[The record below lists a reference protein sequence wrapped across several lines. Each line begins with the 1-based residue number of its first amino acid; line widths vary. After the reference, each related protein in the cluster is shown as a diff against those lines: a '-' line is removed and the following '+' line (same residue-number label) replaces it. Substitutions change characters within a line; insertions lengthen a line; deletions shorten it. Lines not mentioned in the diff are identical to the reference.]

1 LCERLSGRAAV
12 RTTRI
17 AAHSL
22 LPERPDVTAEQI
34 LSRLQKLANP
44 KNVEGMA
51 RFGINQENTLGVPVP
66 TLRSIAKEAGR
77 DHKLAAE
84 LWKSGVH
91 EARIIAPL
99 VEEPARVTE
108 KQMERWV
115 RDFDSWDI
123 CDLCC
128 NNLFR
133 KTEFAHAKV
142 QEWCTRDEEFV
153 RRAGFVMMAVLA
165 VHDKAAPDS
174 RFTRYLPV
182 IRRGAT
188 DERNFVKKAV
198 NWALRQIGKRNL
210 TLNRKAIEAAERIAT
225 LDSKAARWIAADALR
240 ELRSEKVREKL
251 LRTVTKR

>member
-1 LCERLSGRAAV
+1 
-12 RTTRI
+12 
-17 AAHSL
+17 
-22 LPERPDVTAEQI
+22 VTAEQI
-34 LSRLQKLANP
+34 LARLRTLANP

-51 RFGINQENTLGVPVP
+51 RFGINPENSFGVPVP
-66 TLRSIAKEAGR
+66 MLRSIAKEAGR
-77 DHKLAAE
+77 DHELAIE
-84 LWKSGVH
+84 LWKSGCH

-99 VEEPARVTE
+99 VAEPARITE

-115 RDFDSWDI
+115 RGFDSWDI

-133 KTEFAHAKV
+133 KTEFAHAKA

-174 RFTRYLPV
+174 RFTLYLTA

-210 TLNRKAIEAAERIAT
+210 TLNRKAIEAAERIAA
-225 LDSKAARWIAADALR
+225 LDSKAARWIAADALK
-240 ELRSEKVREKL
+240 ELRGEKVQEKL
-251 LRTVTKR
+251 RHKAAKR

>member
-1 LCERLSGRAAV
+1 MTS
-12 RTTRI
+12 
-17 AAHSL
+17 
-22 LPERPDVTAEQI
+22 DQI
-34 LSRLQKLANP
+34 LARLRKLANP

-51 RFGINQENTLGVPVP
+51 RFGINPKNTFGVPVP
-66 TLRSIAKEAGR
+66 ALRAIAKEAGR
-77 DHKLAAE
+77 DHGLALE
-84 LWKSGVH
+84 LWRSGCH

-99 VEEPARVTE
+99 VDEPERVTE
-108 KQMERWV
+108 RQMERWV

-133 KTEFAHAKV
+133 KTEFAHAKA

-165 VHDKAAPDS
+165 VHDKGAPDS
-174 RFTRYLPV
+174 RFARYLTV
-182 IRRGAT
+182 IRKGAT

-210 TLNRKAIEAAERIAT
+210 TLNRKAIVAAERIAT
-225 LDSKAARWIAADALR
+225 LDSKAARWVAADALK
-240 ELRSEKVREKL
+240 ELRGDRVQEKL
-251 LRTVTKR
+251 RRKAAKQ

>member
-1 LCERLSGRAAV
+1 
-12 RTTRI
+12 
-17 AAHSL
+17 
-22 LPERPDVTAEQI
+22 VTAEQI
-34 LSRLQKLANP
+34 LSRLQELANP

-51 RFGINQENTLGVPVP
+51 SFGINPENTFGVPVP

-77 DHKLAAE
+77 DHRLAAE
-84 LWKSGVH
+84 LWRSGVH

-99 VEEPARVTE
+99 VDEPARVTE
-108 KQMERWV
+108 KQMERWG

-133 KTEFAHAKV
+133 KTEFAHATAR
-142 QEWCTRDEEFV
+142 EWCTRDEEFV

-174 RFTRYLPV
+174 RFTLYLTA

-210 TLNRKAIEAAERIAT
+210 ALNRKAIEAAERIAT
-225 LDSKAARWIAADALR
+225 LDSKGARWIAADALR

-251 LRTVTKR
+251 LRGAAKR

>member
-1 LCERLSGRAAV
+1 MTS
-12 RTTRI
+12 
-17 AAHSL
+17 
-22 LPERPDVTAEQI
+22 EQI
-34 LSRLQKLANP
+34 LTRLRKLANP

-51 RFGINQENTLGVPVP
+51 RFGINPENTFGVSVP

-77 DHKLAAE
+77 DHKLAAG
-84 LWKSGVH
+84 LWKSGYH

-99 VEEPARVTE
+99 VDEPARVTE

-133 KTEFAHAKV
+133 KTEFAHGKA

-174 RFTRYLPV
+174 RFTLYLTA

-210 TLNRKAIEAAERIAT
+210 ALNRKAVEAAERIAT
-225 LDSKAARWIAADALR
+225 LDSKAARWIAADALK
-240 ELRSEKVREKL
+240 ELRGEKVQEKL
-251 LRTVTKR
+251 RRKAAKQ

>member
-1 LCERLSGRAAV
+1 MTSEQVLARLK
-12 RTTRI
+12 
-17 AAHSL
+17 
-22 LPERPDVTAEQI
+22 
-34 LSRLQKLANP
+34 KLANP

-51 RFGINQENTLGVPVP
+51 RYGINPKNTLGVSVP

-77 DHKLAAE
+77 DHGLAAE
-84 LWKSGVH
+84 LWKSGYH

-99 VEEPARVTE
+99 VDEPARVTE

-115 RDFDSWDI
+115 RDIDSWDI
-123 CDLCC
+123 CDQCC

-133 KTEFAHAKV
+133 KTEFAHAKA
-142 QEWCTRDEEFV
+142 QEWTSRDEEFV

-174 RFTRYLPV
+174 RFARYLTV

-188 DERNFVKKAV
+188 DERSFVKKAV

-210 TLNRKAIEAAERIAT
+210 TLNRKAIEAAEKMAT

-240 ELRSEKVREKL
+240 ELRSEKVQER
-251 LRTVTKR
+251 LRSRAAKR

>member
-1 LCERLSGRAAV
+1 M
-12 RTTRI
+12 I
-17 AAHSL
+17 
-22 LPERPDVTAEQI
+22 AEQI
-34 LSRLQKLANP
+34 LSRLQELANT

-51 RFGINQENTLGVPVP
+51 RFGINPENTLGVPVP
-66 TLRSIAKEAGR
+66 TLRSIAKESGR

-84 LWKSGVH
+84 LWRSGVH

-99 VEEPARVTE
+99 VDEPARVTE

-133 KTEFAHAKV
+133 KTEFAHAKAR
-142 QEWCTRDEEFV
+142 EWCTRDEEFV

-174 RFTRYLPV
+174 RFTPYLAA

-188 DERNFVKKAV
+188 DDRNFVKKAV

-210 TLNRKAIEAAERIAT
+210 TLNRKAIEAGERVAM
-225 LDSKAARWIAADALR
+225 LDSTAARWIATDALR

-251 LRTVTKR
+251 LRTATKR

>member
-1 LCERLSGRAAV
+1 VTSER
-12 RTTRI
+12 
-17 AAHSL
+17 
-22 LPERPDVTAEQI
+22 I
-34 LSRLQKLANP
+34 LARLRKLANP

-51 RFGINQENTLGVPVP
+51 RFGINPENTFGVPVP
-66 TLRSIAKEAGR
+66 VLRAIAKEAGR
-77 DHKLAAE
+77 DHGLALE
-84 LWKSGVH
+84 LWKSGCH

-99 VEEPARVTE
+99 VDEPERVTE

-133 KTEFAHAKV
+133 KTELAHAKA
-142 QEWCTRDEEFV
+142 QEWCTRDGEFA

-165 VHDKAAPDS
+165 VHDKGASDS
-174 RFTRYLPV
+174 RFARYLTA

-210 TLNRKAIEAAERIAT
+210 TLNRKAIDTADRIAT
-225 LDSKAARWIAADALR
+225 LDSKAARWIAADALK
-240 ELRSEKVREKL
+240 ELRGEKVQER
-251 LRTVTKR
+251 LRRKAAKQ

>member
-1 LCERLSGRAAV
+1 MTS
-12 RTTRI
+12 
-17 AAHSL
+17 
-22 LPERPDVTAEQI
+22 EQI
-34 LSRLQKLANP
+34 LARLRKLANP

-51 RFGINQENTLGVPVP
+51 RFGINPENTFGVPVP

-77 DHKLAAE
+77 DHRLAAE
-84 LWKSGVH
+84 LWKSGCH

-99 VEEPARVTE
+99 VDEPARVTE

-123 CDLCC
+123 CDQCC

-133 KTEFAHAKV
+133 KTEFAHAKAR
-142 QEWCTRDEEFV
+142 EWTARDEEFV

-165 VHDKAAPDS
+165 VHDKKVPDS
-174 RFTRYLPV
+174 RFARYLTV
-182 IRRGAT
+182 IRGGAT

-210 TLNRKAIEAAERIAT
+210 TLNRKAIDTAEGIAT
-225 LDSKAARWIAADALR
+225 LDSKAARWIAADALK
-240 ELRSEKVREKL
+240 ELRGEKVQEKL
-251 LRTVTKR
+251 RRKAPKQ